1 MVMFCLSSSK
11 YIELILLTWDDL
23 AVTWEESNFLTQIFL
38 LKFSDSNFQ
47 IQISRLKFT
56 DTDILIKISKP
67 SVWLNENESKVD
79 YLAMTFID
87 LVITS

>member
-11 YIELILLTWDDL
+11 YIELILLTWDDFV
-23 AVTWEESNFLTQIFL
+23 VTWEESNFQT
-38 LKFSDSNFQ
+38 
-47 IQISRLKFT
+47 QISRLKFT

-67 SVWLNENESKVD
+67 SVWLNGNESKVD